1 MGKSSSSSK
10 IIKHSKDL
18 SNKLRSV
25 KKKKKSKRNKSKKIR
40 RIKESELS
48 GSDSSLYSSSED
60 DYRRKKKRRSKL
72 IKKRSRKRYSSS
84 ESDDDD
90 DDRLLKKKK
99 RSKRKDEYVGKKKKK
114 VVSRKRRKRDLSS
127 SSTSSEQSDNDGSES
142 DGKRRSRDRGRR
154 LGEVKDVRSRSRD
167 GLEGESE
174 PDECWQVED
183 DVMTEKNPRRLKS
196 IVVSYSYGNDE
207 RKEEDDRD
215 VYMTRGGNRELGD
228 SEDSDERDG
237 ETTVS
242 YPRTRAEAVGYDE
255 FGECN
260 ISETSK
266 VSHTDKSLK
275 NDDLEAILKKRALEN
290 LKRFR
295 GVTQKSEIAKKEV
308 SSVSEGESMQIESEK
323 VEESQDH
330 GLMEQKLCDSAVS
343 KDLET
348 SEKILHVVN
357 VKESGTA
364 LANSASQQDQQS
376 GDTAKVKASSGI
388 SSCTTKRKLVRPV
401 LGKDSLNLAS
411 RKEASGSQDAEA
423 ESIDGSTIDKSCLES
438 TLALVT
444 KNGNE
449 HIDTTKVS
457 STTFNAESSSH
468 VDTETLDDVKGG
480 SQSEQKTIDETKD
493 ESQYE
498 QKTMTVMRGGEM
510 VQVSYKVY
518 IPKKTSSLGR
528 RKLNR

>member
-10 IIKHSKDL
+10 IIKHSKDS

-25 KKKKKSKRNKSKKIR
+25 KKKKSKRNKSKKIR
-40 RIKESELS
+40 RIKESESS
-48 GSDSSLYSSSED
+48 GSDSSSYSSSED
-60 DYRRKKKRRSKL
+60 DYRRKKKRRTKL
-72 IKKRSRKRYSSS
+72 SKKRSRKRYSSS

-90 DDRLLKKKK
+90 DDGDDRLLKKKK
-99 RSKRKDEYVGKKKKK
+99 ISKRKDGYVGKKKKK

-127 SSTSSEQSDNDGSES
+127 SSTSSEPSDNDGSES

-154 LGEVKDVRSRSRD
+154 LGEVKAARSRSRY

-196 IVVSYSYGNDE
+196 IVVVSYSYGNDE

-228 SEDSDERDG
+228 SEESDERDG

-242 YPRTRAEAVGYDE
+242 YSRSRADDNG
-255 FGECN
+255 FGEYSK
-260 ISETSK
+260 SETNKS
-266 VSHTDKSLK
+266 SHTDNSLK
-275 NDDLEAILKKRALEN
+275 DDDLEAILKKRALEN

-295 GVTQKSEIAKKEV
+295 GVTQKSGIAKKEV
-308 SSVSEGESMQIESEK
+308 SSVSEGEPMQIESEK

-330 GLMEQKLCDSAVS
+330 GLMEQQVCDSEVS

-376 GDTAKVKASSGI
+376 GDTATVKASSGI
-388 SSCTTKRKLVRPV
+388 SSCSTKRKLVRPI

-423 ESIDGSTIDKSCLES
+423 ESIDGSTIDKNCLES

-444 KNGNE
+444 KNEGE
-449 HIDTTKVS
+449 HIEPTKVR
-457 STTFNAESSSH
+457 STLNAESSSH
-468 VDTETLDDVKGG
+468 ADTEAVDEIKGR
-480 SQSEQKTIDETKD
+480 SQSEQKMDETKD